1 MIIEESF
8 RVPASREVMARY
20 ILDVEQL
27 SRCVPGVDDVRKMA
41 EGHYE
46 AVLRIQLGPIRS
58 QFAGEVEL
66 DSSAAPARITAVG
79 RGHDQATGSQAQVTV
94 NATLE
99 DQPDGQTLVAFTA
112 DVTIR
117 GRLGQFGTGVI
128 TSTAKS
134 LVREFAQCAST
145 VLSEAESGGVSGAA
159 AEGAPAPR
167 MGRVVRKGLLLY
179 LASLFA
185 RLRDFFRRLGRGR
198 QG

>member
-8 RVPASREVMARY
+8 AVPASREVMARY

-27 SRCVPGVDDVRKMA
+27 SRCVPGVDDVKKIT
-41 EGHYE
+41 EGRYE

-79 RGHDQATGSQAQVTV
+79 RGHDQSTGSQAQVTV
-94 NATLE
+94 DATLE
-99 DQPDGQTLVAFTA
+99 EQSDGQTLVAFTA

-134 LVREFAQCAST
+134 LVREFAQCASV
-145 VLSEAESGGVSGAA
+145 VLSEAESGVESGMAA
-159 AEGAPAPR
+159 GKPPAPR
-167 MGRVVRKGLLLY
+167 MGRVIRKGLLLY
-179 LASLFA
+179 IASVIS
-185 RLRDFFRRLGRGR
+185 RLRDFFGGWRAGR